1 MKHVLGITGGI
12 GSGKSLV
19 CALLEERG
27 IPVFYT
33 DDEAKAEMRENAD
46 IHRDLID
53 LLGLGAIS
61 SDGQPVKAVLA
72 DYICRGPEYA
82 DNINKI
88 VHPRVRERMHR
99 WIEEKGEEPPLTP
112 PQGEDSGAR
121 TPSLEERA
129 GEELPLEGS
138 VRSGASEQ
146 FLAIESALL
155 FESGFN
161 ADCTATLAVTAPL
174 EVRVSRIMR
183 RDHITRAK
191 ALEWIGLQ
199 MPQEEKAALADHT
212 IVNDG
217 ITPLTPQI
225 DQLLSQLSVHGH
237 NARHSI
243 K

>member
-33 DDEAKAEMRENAD
+33 DDEAKAEMRENAG
-46 IHRDLID
+46 IHRDLIN
-53 LLGLGAIS
+53 LLGPGAIS

-99 WIEEKGEEPPLTP
+99 WIEKNGGEPPLTP
-112 PQGEDSGAR
+112 PQEEDSGAR
-121 TPSLEERA
+121 TPSLEGRA
-129 GEELPLEGS
+129 GEGLPLEESIRG
-138 VRSGASEQ
+138 GASEQ

-155 FESGFN
+155 FK
-161 ADCTATLAVTAPL
+161 V
-174 EVRVSRIMR
+174 
-183 RDHITRAK
+183 
-191 ALEWIGLQ
+191 
-199 MPQEEKAALADHT
+199 
-212 IVNDG
+212 
-217 ITPLTPQI
+217 
-225 DQLLSQLSVHGH
+225 
-237 NARHSI
+237 
-243 K
+243 

>member
-1 MKHVLGITGGI
+1 MKHVLGITGSI

-33 DDEAKAEMRENAD
+33 DDEAKAEMRDNAD
-46 IHRDLID
+46 IHRELIA
-53 LLGLGAIS
+53 LLGPEAIS
-61 SDGQPVKAVLA
+61 PDGRPVKAVLA

-88 VHPRVRERMHR
+88 VHPRVRERMRR
-99 WIEEKGEEPPLTP
+99 WIKRESEEVSPL
-112 PQGEDSGAR
+112 
-121 TPSLEERA
+121 
-129 GEELPLEGS
+129 
-138 VRSGASEQ
+138 
-146 FLAIESALL
+146 LAVESALL

-161 ADCTATLAVTAPL
+161 TDCTATLAVVAPL

-183 RDHITRAK
+183 RDHITRDK

-199 MPQEEKAALADHT
+199 MPQEQKADLADHT
-212 IVNDG
+212 ITNDG

-225 DQLLSQLSVHGH
+225 DQLLSQTM
-237 NARHSI
+237 
-243 K
+243 

>member
-1 MKHVLGITGGI
+1 MKHVLGITGSI

-33 DDEAKAEMRENAD
+33 DDEAKAEMRDNAD
-46 IHRDLID
+46 IHRELIA
-53 LLGLGAIS
+53 LLGPEAIS
-61 SDGQPVKAVLA
+61 PDGRPVKAVLA

-88 VHPRVRERMHR
+88 VHPRVRERMRR
-99 WIEEKGEEPPLTP
+99 WIKRESE
-112 PQGEDSGAR
+112 
-121 TPSLEERA
+121 
-129 GEELPLEGS
+129 
-138 VRSGASEQ
+138 GASP
-146 FLAIESALL
+146 L
-155 FESGFN
+155 
-161 ADCTATLAVTAPL
+161 LAVVAPL

-183 RDHITRAK
+183 RDHITRDK

-199 MPQEEKAALADHT
+199 MPQEQKADLADHT
-212 IVNDG
+212 ITNDG

-225 DQLLSQLSVHGH
+225 DQLLRQLGAHSHGV
-237 NARHSI
+237 

>member
-1 MKHVLGITGGI
+1 MKHVLGITGSI

-33 DDEAKAEMRENAD
+33 DDEAKAEMRDNAD
-46 IHRDLID
+46 IHRELIA
-53 LLGLGAIS
+53 LLGPEAIS
-61 SDGQPVKAVLA
+61 PDGRPVKAVLA

-88 VHPRVRERMHR
+88 VHPRVRERMRH
-99 WIEEKGEEPPLTP
+99 WIKKESE
-112 PQGEDSGAR
+112 
-121 TPSLEERA
+121 
-129 GEELPLEGS
+129 
-138 VRSGASEQ
+138 GASPL
-146 FLAIESALL
+146 LAVESALL

-161 ADCTATLAVTAPL
+161 TDCTATLAVVAPL

-183 RDHITRAK
+183 RDHITRDK
-191 ALEWIGLQ
+191 ALEWISLQ
-199 MPQEEKAALADHT
+199 MPQEQKADLADHT
-212 IVNDG
+212 ITNDG

-225 DQLLSQLSVHGH
+225 DQLLRQLGAHSHGV
-237 NARHSI
+237 

>member
-1 MKHVLGITGGI
+1 MKHVLGITGSI

-46 IHRDLID
+46 IHHELIA
-53 LLGLGAIS
+53 LLGPEAIS
-61 SDGQPVKAVLA
+61 PDGRPVKAVLA
-72 DYICRGPEYA
+72 DYICRGPKYA

-88 VHPRVRERMHR
+88 VHPRVRERMRR
-99 WIEEKGEEPPLTP
+99 WIKRESE
-112 PQGEDSGAR
+112 
-121 TPSLEERA
+121 
-129 GEELPLEGS
+129 
-138 VRSGASEQ
+138 GASPL
-146 FLAIESALL
+146 LAVESALL

-161 ADCTATLAVTAPL
+161 TDCTATLAVVAPL

-183 RDHITRAK
+183 RDHITRDK

-199 MPQEEKAALADHT
+199 MPQEQKADLADHT
-212 IVNDG
+212 ITNDG

-225 DQLLSQLSVHGH
+225 DQLLRQLGAHSHGV
-237 NARHSI
+237 

>member
-1 MKHVLGITGGI
+1 MKHVFGITGSI

-33 DDEAKAEMRENAD
+33 DDEAKAEMRDNAD
-46 IHRDLID
+46 IHRELIA
-53 LLGLGAIS
+53 LLGPEAIS
-61 SDGQPVKAVLA
+61 PDGRPVKAVLA

-88 VHPRVRERMHR
+88 VHPRVRERMRR
-99 WIEEKGEEPPLTP
+99 WIKRESE
-112 PQGEDSGAR
+112 
-121 TPSLEERA
+121 
-129 GEELPLEGS
+129 
-138 VRSGASEQ
+138 GASPL
-146 FLAIESALL
+146 LAVESALL

-161 ADCTATLAVTAPL
+161 TDCTATLAVVAPL

-183 RDHITRAK
+183 RDHITRDK
-191 ALEWIGLQ
+191 ALEWISLQ
-199 MPQEEKAALADHT
+199 MPQEQKADLADHT
-212 IVNDG
+212 ITNDG

-225 DQLLSQLSVHGH
+225 DQLLRQLGAHSHGV
-237 NARHSI
+237 

>member
-1 MKHVLGITGGI
+1 MKQVLGITGGI

-33 DDEAKAEMRENAD
+33 DDEAKAEMRENAG

-53 LLGLGAIS
+53 LLGPGAIS

-82 DNINKI
+82 GNINKI

-99 WIEEKGEEPPLTP
+99 WIEEKGGEPPLTP

-121 TPSLEERA
+121 APSLDGRA
-129 GEELPLEGS
+129 GEGLPLEESIRG
-138 VRSGASEQ
+138 GASEQ

-225 DQLLSQLSVHGH
+225 DQLLSRLSTHGY

>member
-1 MKHVLGITGGI
+1 MKHVFGITGSI

-33 DDEAKAEMRENAD
+33 DDEAKAEMRDNAD
-46 IHRDLID
+46 IHRELIA
-53 LLGLGAIS
+53 LLGPEAIS
-61 SDGQPVKAVLA
+61 PDGRPVKAVLA

-88 VHPRVRERMHR
+88 VHPRVRERMRR
-99 WIEEKGEEPPLTP
+99 WIKRESE
-112 PQGEDSGAR
+112 
-121 TPSLEERA
+121 
-129 GEELPLEGS
+129 
-138 VRSGASEQ
+138 GASPL
-146 FLAIESALL
+146 LAVESALL

-161 ADCTATLAVTAPL
+161 TDCTATLAVVAPL

-183 RDHITRAK
+183 RDHITRDK

-199 MPQEEKAALADHT
+199 MPQEQKAALADHT

-225 DQLLSQLSVHGH
+225 DQLLRQLGAHSHGV
-237 NARHSI
+237 